1 MDELPARID
10 ALLDLRARILAAE
23 MEAGTAH
30 PPASAAERFDRRTR
44 MGALRHRYAHAVR
57 TLREQIAGD
66 GPEARHRFATALL
79 LVDEVVQLRRE
90 AATGDDHP
98 MHAAM
103 AEQAHAELRAEVA
116 GMMGARATAATP
128 AVRPALRL
136 VHPASA

>member
-23 MEAGTAH
+23 MEASTAR
-30 PPASAAERFDRRTR
+30 PPASAAERFDQRTR
-44 MGALRHRYAHAVR
+44 TGALRHRYAHAVR

-79 LVDEVVQLRRE
+79 LVDEVVQLQHE
-90 AATGDDHP
+90 AATDDDRP

-116 GMMGARATAATP
+116 AMMGARATAAAP
-128 AVRPALRL
+128 AALPALRL
-136 VHPASA
+136 VRTATA